1 MKNRHYI
8 HPATLFF
15 VLSVVVVLL
24 SWIGNIYGWEGVRN
38 LLSAEGLRWKLR
50 TVGDTFLNVPFLGD
64 MMILFLGGGLAVH
77 SGWSAASLKLLKK
90 RSQLSRRE
98 LKAWLMGTVCGIII
112 LLLWGILAWG
122 PWGGLRSISGG
133 MSDSP
138 LQEGSACILSA
149 ILGIT
154 GLVYGYAVD
163 FYHSDKDIV
172 RGMAFGFI
180 RFPEFFV
187 TLFFRGTVFRGPGIY
202 PSDAMSGHTDRNHEN
217 HLCFVHSSFVK
228 LCVRQKKV
236 YLCAH

>member
-133 MSDSP
+133 ISDSP

-149 ILGIT
+149 IL
-154 GLVYGYAVD
+154 VSPD
-163 FYHSDKDIV
+163 WS
-172 RGMAFGFI
+172 MAMQSI
-180 RFPEFFV
+180 SIIPTRTLSAEWPSASSVFPNFSS
-187 TLFFRGTVFRGPGIY
+187 LFFSWYSFSGTWNIPV
-202 PSDAMSGHTDRNHEN
+202 
-217 HLCFVHSSFVK
+217 
-228 LCVRQKKV
+228 
-236 YLCAH
+236 